1 MYSPGLWS
9 YVSHYSKSNKYIIA
23 IDLFL
28 KKKKNIGTVK
38 LKQFTMLYK
47 EVENR
52 QWSSSA

>member
-1 MYSPGLWS
+1 MYTPGLWS

-23 IDLFL
+23 IDLL
-28 KKKKNIGTVK
+28 KKKKKIGTVK